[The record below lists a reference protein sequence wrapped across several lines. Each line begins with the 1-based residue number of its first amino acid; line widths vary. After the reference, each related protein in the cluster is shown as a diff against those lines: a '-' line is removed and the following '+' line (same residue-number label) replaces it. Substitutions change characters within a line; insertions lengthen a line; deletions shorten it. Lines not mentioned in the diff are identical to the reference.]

1 MTGPRWGAPGRNHPA
16 CQRVHCHPVIM
27 RTRRARCR
35 RSLLAAPAAALV
47 LLAGSAL
54 AQPAGGVGG
63 AGQAA
68 VDPLDLTGRTFGGLR
83 LPLGPVAGVVE
94 FAASHAWVWVEQD
107 GGVTTQRLLLEDGVV
122 VTLGSTRLEAK
133 RAVVWIE
140 RLGGEPGAASTHQVF
155 VYFDGVGS
163 LAADAGTSLRAS
175 RTWSE

>member
-1 MTGPRWGAPGRNHPA
+1 
-16 CQRVHCHPVIM
+16 M

-140 RLGGEPGAASTHQVF
+140 RLGGSRARRARTRCSCTSTAWARWRRTRGHRC
-155 VYFDGVGS
+155 GP
-163 LAADAGTSLRAS
+163 AG
-175 RTWSE
+175 